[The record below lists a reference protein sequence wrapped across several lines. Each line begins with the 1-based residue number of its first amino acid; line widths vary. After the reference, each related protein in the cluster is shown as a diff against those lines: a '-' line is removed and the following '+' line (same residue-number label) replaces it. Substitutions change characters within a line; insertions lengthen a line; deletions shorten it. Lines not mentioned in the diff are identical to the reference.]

1 MLIHKMRLDDNMAV
15 LDVNSGAVHL
25 VDDVIY
31 DLLDYYD
38 GSNGEEAVAALK
50 ERYSEEDLREALGEM
65 QELQDN
71 GLLFSPGFDV
81 PPTFA
86 EKPIVKSL
94 CLLVTH
100 DCNLRCGYCFA
111 DTGSFGG
118 CRQLMSKETAE
129 KAVEF
134 AIEGSMKRHNLELD
148 LFGGEPLM
156 NWPVVVHIV
165 EYVRR
170 REKETGKNKMQR
182 YSKLIGLFFCF
193 LGFGVTVHHN
203 SSTFNRLCVD
213 RRNSLS
219 TERTD
224 RSGKSRCNQ

>member
-50 ERYSEEDLREALGEM
+50 DRYSDEDLREALAEM

-170 REKETGKNKMQR
+170 REKETGKNI
-182 YSKLIGLFFCF
+182 KLTL
-193 LGFGVTVHHN
+193 T
-203 SSTFNRLCVD
+203 T
-213 RRNSLS
+213 
-219 TERTD
+219 
-224 RSGKSRCNQ
+224 